1 MLKSTYKPS
10 AHAPPPLPAGWTEHK
25 APTGHTYYYNAAT
38 KESTYKRPG
47 AELAASSAPPPPPSA
62 PSSSLPAQD
71 PRASYRQYSAA
82 VGSLADPSAANAFL
96 AQYGPQPHGPAGRGD
111 ANNNARGRRGHHR
124 GGGDRPKP
132 EPHDRPKSKV
142 VIPGFEPWTLVYTK
156 YGRRFAYHPEKN
168 ASYWRIPEKL
178 MKGIIELDI
187 QSAKEKA
194 EQAARVEAGEVD
206 GNTAEAT
213 TASASAEA
221 AQTTDDVEMQD
232 EDEEEQEELGSD
244 YEEVEVTDDEGAEG
258 AEGEE
263 EDDEHPSKRQ
273 RTEEAADDLPAE
285 FTEDDIAFQLQAM
298 GADYGLDHGEY
309 DDGTDPSTWPE
320 GAEGFTLSDDDA
332 RDLFKDMLSDYNI
345 SPFST
350 WDKLLED
357 GKIID
362 DPRYTVLPNMKSRK
376 DVWEE
381 WSREQIQ
388 VTKERRQKEE
398 KKDPR
403 IPYLAFLKEKA
414 NPKLYWPEF
423 KRKYRK
429 EEPMRDT
436 SLIDKDREKLY
447 REYISRLK
455 MPIDTL
461 KKDLTTLLKSIPTT
475 HLNNKTM
482 LENLPSQVL
491 ADIRYVSLDAK
502 TRDPLILAYIET
514 LPSPPEEGEAAEDE
528 AAQKAR
534 DDRQKREKALAER
547 ERQVAEEK
555 RRQRR
560 QLEHGRAA
568 LREEERELEAAMK
581 ISKQGIHSQ
590 LLKER
595 EKGVLDEGAE
605 KEGSE

>member
-10 AHAPPPLPAGWTEHK
+10 AHAPPPLPPGWTEHK
-25 APTGHTYYYNAAT
+25 APTGHTYFYNAAT

-47 AELAASSAPPPPPSA
+47 AENNTTPAPPPPPA
-62 PSSSLPAQD
+62 SSSLPPAGND
-71 PRASYRQYSAA
+71 PRASFRQYSAA
-82 VGSLADPSAANAFL
+82 GSLADPSAANAFL
-96 AQYGPQPHGPAGRGD
+96 AQYGPQPHRPAGRGD
-111 ANNNARGRRGHHR
+111 AAGGPGRGGHR

-132 EPHDRPKSKV
+132 EPRDKPKSSV

-187 QSAKEKA
+187 RGAKEKA
-194 EQAARVEAGEVD
+194 DQAARAEAGESD
-206 GNTAEAT
+206 DTPAGANTT
-213 TASASAEA
+213 SAAGG
-221 AQTTDDVEMQD
+221 DVEMRD
-232 EDEEEQEELGSD
+232 EEVEEEEQEELGSD

-258 AEGEE
+258 EEGAEG
-263 EDDEHPSKRQ
+263 DDDHPSKRQ
-273 RTEEAADDLPAE
+273 RTDEPMDDLPAE

-298 GADYGLDHGEY
+298 GADYGLEAGEY

-320 GAEGFTLSDDDA
+320 GAEGFTLSDEDA
-332 RDLFKDMLSDYNI
+332 RELFKDMLSDYNI

-357 GKIID
+357 GKIVD

-381 WSREQIQ
+381 WSRAQIQ
-388 VTKERRQKEE
+388 VIKERRQREE

-429 EEPMRDT
+429 EEPLRDT
-436 SLIDKDREKLY
+436 SLHDRDREKLY

-461 KKDLTTLLKSIPTT
+461 KKDLTALLKSVPTK

-491 ADIRYVSLDAK
+491 ADVRYVSLDSK

-514 LPSPPEEGEAAEDE
+514 LPPPLEEGEAAEDE

-534 DDRQKREKALAER
+534 DDRNKREKALAER

-555 RRQRR
+555 RKQRR

-595 EKGVLDEGAE
+595 EKGILDEGAA
-605 KEGSE
+605 KEGSDEN

>member
-10 AHAPPPLPAGWTEHK
+10 AHAPPPLPTGWTEHK

-47 AELAASSAPPPPPSA
+47 ADVSAATPAPPPPA
-62 PSSSLPAQD
+62 GSSSLPGQQD
-71 PRASYRQYSAA
+71 PRASYRQYSA
-82 VGSLADPSAANAFL
+82 VGSLADPTAANAFL
-96 AQYGPQPHGPAGRGD
+96 AQYGPQPQRPGGRGD
-111 ANNNARGRRGHHR
+111 VNNAPGRGGHHR

-142 VIPGFEPWTLVYTK
+142 AIPGFEPWILVYTK

-187 QSAKEKA
+187 RGAKEKA
-194 EQAARVEAGEVD
+194 EQAARAEAGEAN
-206 GNTAEAT
+206 GTGAEGT
-213 TASASAEA
+213 SASASVEEAQAAE
-221 AQTTDDVEMQD
+221 DVEMQD
-232 EDEEEQEELGSD
+232 EEQEEQEELGSD
-244 YEEVEVTDDEGAEG
+244 YEEVEVTDDEGAEDDEMG
-258 AEGEE
+258 
-263 EDDEHPSKRQ
+263 DDEHPSKRQ

-298 GADYGLDHGEY
+298 GADYGLDPGEY

-320 GAEGFTLSDDDA
+320 GAEGFTLSDEDA
-332 RDLFKDMLSDYNI
+332 RELFKDMLSDFDIN
-345 SPFST
+345 PFST

-381 WSREQIQ
+381 WSRAQIQ
-388 VTKERRQKEE
+388 VIKERRQREE

-455 MPIDTL
+455 MPMDTL
-461 KKDLTTLLKSIPTT
+461 KKDLTTLLKSVPPK

-482 LENLPSQVL
+482 LENLPSQIL
-491 ADIRYVSLDAK
+491 ADVRYVSLDAK
-502 TRDPLILAYIET
+502 TRDPLLKAYIDT
-514 LPSPPEEGEAAEDE
+514 LPPPPEEGEAAEDE

-555 RRQRR
+555 RRQKR

-595 EKGVLDEGAE
+595 EKGILDEGAA
-605 KEGSE
+605 KEGSD